1 MTPPLSPDTPVN
13 RRVLVV
19 DDNPSIHEDFRKILV
34 RSKPAS
40 QDLDAE
46 AAALFGN
53 LAPSKQDN
61 GFTVDVA
68 HQGQE
73 ALEMI
78 RRARAEQ
85 RPYALAFVDM
95 RMPPGWDGLTTI
107 THVWEA
113 DPEIQTVICTAYS
126 DRSWDEIQTT
136 LSTRDRWLV
145 VKKPFDTIEVLQ
157 LAHALTEKWTLARL
171 ASLKLESLEQLV
183 QARTQEL
190 QKAHRVQSEFLANA
204 SHELLTP
211 LNAVSGF
218 LDLLSTTP
226 LDDEQHDYLREAK
239 AGGKRLHSLLLK
251 ILDFNRAN
259 AGTLAVTQ
267 GEFIPRDLLLA
278 TASDS
283 ESAAAKKGLE
293 LRTAASPIASQPW
306 HGPKE
311 IVRSVLGLLLD
322 NAIKFTSQGSVTL
335 RADTCPLGLQ
345 FSVQDTGVGLTP
357 QQLEWIQIPF
367 AQVDGSTSRRSTGLG
382 LGLPLAQR
390 LVRAIGGELRLE
402 AAPDH
407 GVLATFTVKA
417 SASKSPSMA
426 SSTPGRAPSAAL
438 SWG

>member
-1 MTPPLSPDTPVN
+1 MTPPLPKDCPIN
-13 RRVLVV
+13 RRILVV
-19 DDNPSIHEDFRKILV
+19 DDNPSIHQDFRKILV
-34 RSKPAS
+34 QSAPAS
-40 QDLDAE
+40 QDVDAE
-46 AAALFGN
+46 AAALFGG
-53 LAPSKQDN
+53 LAPSIEEA

-126 DRSWDEIQTT
+126 DRSWDEIQST
-136 LSTRDRWLV
+136 LSTRNRWLV

-183 QARTQEL
+183 EARTRDL

-218 LDLLSTTP
+218 LELLTTTD
-226 LDDEQHDYLREAK
+226 LDDEQQDYLREAK

-251 ILDFNRAN
+251 ILDFNRAD
-259 AGTLAVTQ
+259 AGTLRVAH
-267 GEFIPRDLLLA
+267 GEFTPHDLLQSLV
-278 TASDS
+278 TDS
-283 ESAAAKKGLE
+283 ASAAVKKGLS
-293 LRTAASPIASQPW
+293 LTAETAPEAAQRW
-306 HGPKE
+306 QGPKE
-311 IVRSVLGLLLD
+311 IVRNVLGLLLD
-322 NAIKFTSQGSVTL
+322 NAIKFTPQGSVTL
-335 RADTCPLGLQ
+335 RAEPSPIGLQ
-345 FSVQDTGVGLTP
+345 FSVQDTGLGLTP

-367 AQVDGSTSRRSTGLG
+367 AQVDGSTNRRSSGLG

-390 LVRAIGGELRLE
+390 LVRAVGGELRLQP
-402 AAPDH
+402 APDH
-407 GVLATFTVKA
+407 GVVASFTVKA
-417 SASKSPSMA
+417 MA
-426 SSTPGRAPSAAL
+426 APAH
-438 SWG
+438 

>member
-1 MTPPLSPDTPVN
+1 MTPTLSQNHPVN
-13 RRVLVV
+13 RRILVV
-19 DDNPSIHEDFRKILV
+19 DDNPSIHQDFRKILV
-34 RSKPAS
+34 PDAPTSL
-40 QDLDAE
+40 DVDAE
-46 AAALFGN
+46 AAALFGSA
-53 LAPSKQDN
+53 APASQAS

-107 THVWEA
+107 THIWEV

-126 DRSWDEIQTT
+126 DRSWDEIQST
-136 LSTRDRWLV
+136 LSARDRWLV

-183 QARTQEL
+183 EARTNEL

-218 LDLLSTTP
+218 LDLLTTTP
-226 LDDEQHDYLREAK
+226 LDDEQHDYLREAR
-239 AGGKRLHSLLLK
+239 AGGKRLHGLLLR

-259 AGTLAVTQ
+259 AGTLTVAH
-267 GEFIPRDLLLA
+267 GEFTPQELIQSLVSDSDA
-278 TASDS
+278 TAG
-283 ESAAAKKGLE
+283 KKGLA
-293 LRTAASPIASQPW
+293 LRIEVPPEAGVRWQ
-306 HGPKE
+306 GPKE
-311 IVRSVLGLLLD
+311 IVRSVLGLLLE
-322 NAIKFTSQGSVTL
+322 NAIKFTPQGSVTL
-335 RADTCPLGLQ
+335 RADVSPIGLQ

-357 QQLEWIQIPF
+357 QQLEWIRIPF
-367 AQVDGSTSRRSTGLG
+367 AQVDGSTNRRSSGLG

-390 LVRAIGGELRLE
+390 LVRAIGGELHLE

-407 GVLATFTVKA
+407 GVLARFTVKA
-417 SASKSPSMA
+417 LPSPANVVGGIAMMRPA
-426 SSTPGRAPSAAL
+426 VLA
-438 SWG
+438 

>member
-1 MTPPLSPDTPVN
+1 MTPLLSPDNPVN
-13 RRVLVV
+13 RRILVV
-19 DDNPSIHEDFRKILV
+19 DDNPSIHQDFRKILV
-34 RSKPAS
+34 RSQPAS
-40 QDLDAE
+40 LDLDAE
-46 AAALFGN
+46 AAALFGD
-53 LAPSKQDN
+53 LAPARQDD

-107 THVWEA
+107 THAWEA
-113 DPEIQTVICTAYS
+113 DPELQTVICTAYS
-126 DRSWDEIQTT
+126 DRSWEEIQST

-183 QARTQEL
+183 QKRTAEL
-190 QKAHRVQSEFLANA
+190 QQAHRVQSEFLANA

-218 LDLLSTTP
+218 LDLLNTTP

-251 ILDFNRAN
+251 ILDFNRAD
-259 AGTLAVTQ
+259 AGTLAVTR
-267 GEFIPRDLLLA
+267 GEFTPRDLLQAAA
-278 TASDS
+278 TDG

-293 LRTAASPIASQPW
+293 LRTVASPLASQPW
-306 HGPKE
+306 QGPKE
-311 IVRSVLGLLLD
+311 IVHSVLGLLLD
-322 NAIKFTSQGSVTL
+322 NAIKFTPRGSVTL
-335 RADTCPLGLQ
+335 RADTCADGLQ
-345 FSVQDTGVGLTP
+345 FSVQDTGVGLSP

-367 AQVDGSTSRRSTGLG
+367 AQVDGSTNRRSTGLG

-390 LVRAIGGELRLE
+390 LVRAMGGELRLE

-407 GVLATFTVKA
+407 GLLATFTVKA
-417 SASKSPSMA
+417 SAA
-426 SSTPGRAPSAAL
+426 AAPSAFSSAPGRTTSTVL
-438 SWG
+438 SLG

>member
-1 MTPPLSPDTPVN
+1 MTPTLSQKHPVN
-13 RRVLVV
+13 RRILVV
-19 DDNPSIHEDFRKILV
+19 DDNPSIHQDFRKILV
-34 RSKPAS
+34 PDAPTS
-40 QDLDAE
+40 QDVDAE
-46 AAALFGN
+46 AAALFGSV
-53 LAPSKQDN
+53 APSAQDS

-78 RRARAEQ
+78 RLARAEQ
-85 RPYALAFVDM
+85 RSYALAFVDM

-126 DRSWDEIQTT
+126 DRSWDEIQST

-183 QARTQEL
+183 EARTKDL

-218 LDLLSTTP
+218 LDLLTTTL
-226 LDDEQHDYLREAK
+226 LDDEQQDYLREAR
-239 AGGKRLHSLLLK
+239 AGGKRLHSLLLR
-251 ILDFNRAN
+251 ILDFNRAD
-259 AGTLAVTQ
+259 AGTLAVTHS
-267 GEFIPRDLLLA
+267 EFAPRDLLQSLVNDSA
-278 TASDS
+278 PTAD
-283 ESAAAKKGLE
+283 KKGLS
-293 LRTAASPIASQPW
+293 LRIEVSPEADARWQ
-306 HGPKE
+306 GPKE
-311 IVRSVLGLLLD
+311 IVRSVLGLLLE
-322 NAIKFTSQGSVTL
+322 NAIKFTPQGSVTL
-335 RADTCPLGLQ
+335 RAGLSSVGLQ

-357 QQLEWIQIPF
+357 QQLEWIRIPF
-367 AQVDGSTSRRSTGLG
+367 AQVDGSTSRRSSGLG

-390 LVRAIGGELRLE
+390 LVRAIGGELHLE

-407 GVLATFTVKA
+407 GVIARFTVKA
-417 SASKSPSMA
+417 LAAPAKLLAGTASMR
-426 SSTPGRAPSAAL
+426 SSVLA
-438 SWG
+438 